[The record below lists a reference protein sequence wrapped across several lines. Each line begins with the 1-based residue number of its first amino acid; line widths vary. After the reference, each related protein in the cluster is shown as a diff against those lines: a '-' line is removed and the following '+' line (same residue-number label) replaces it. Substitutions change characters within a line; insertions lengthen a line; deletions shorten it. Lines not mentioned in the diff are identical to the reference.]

1 MDIAGRSV
9 WNALERTFI
18 DIRVF
23 HAPAPSNASK
33 HIPAMYISHEQEKK
47 RSYNARVL
55 EVEKGTFT
63 PVVFSTTGGMGNEA
77 GKLLK
82 KLAQRIEMTKG
93 QRYSDAVSFMRRR
106 LRFELLKTTCIAIR
120 GDRGFRSRNEANNNI
135 EDLDLSMEPRAT

>member
-1 MDIAGRSV
+1 
-9 WNALERTFI
+9 
-18 DIRVF
+18 
-23 HAPAPSNASK
+23 
-33 HIPAMYISHEQEKK
+33 
-47 RSYNARVL
+47 
-55 EVEKGTFT
+55 
-63 PVVFSTTGGMGNEA
+63 MGKEA
-77 GKLLK
+77 GKLIK